1 MTPAPSDPPT
11 LDEPRLVATQKDF
24 AGLVEELKQE
34 SVLAVDTEAAS
45 FHRHIDRIYLIQVS
59 TRTTTAII
67 DPLAVKD
74 LAGFGELLGD
84 PAIEIVFHDA
94 DYDLRLFDL
103 QYGFRATRLFD
114 TRVAAE
120 LTNEPGLSLAALLE
134 KHVGVKVD
142 KRFQRADWSA
152 RPLTPAMLAYAAGDT
167 SHLVELRDLMAERI
181 TAAGRMAWAL
191 EEFEELTHVRWVN
204 DPDREPGWLR
214 IKGAKALP
222 PRELAILR
230 ELHRWR
236 EEVAERTDRAEF
248 RIMGNDALLAI
259 ARAAPDTPEKLGA
272 IKGVGKETAERRGR
286 AILAAI
292 KRGQRVPEKDL
303 PRVDR
308 APRRQREPEVEARLA
323 RLKAARSGITTRLEL
338 APGVV
343 CPNSVL
349 ESIAR
354 QMPDTLEGLSKIPG
368 IRRWQVASFG
378 DELLSAV
385 RNGIGKKDE
394 G

>member
-1 MTPAPSDPPT
+1 MPQASAESSSLT
-11 LDEPRLVATQKDF
+11 EPRLVASQEDF
-24 AGLVEELKQE
+24 ARLMAELE
-34 SVLAVDTEAAS
+34 PETVLAVDTEAAS
-45 FHRHIDRIYLIQVS
+45 FHRHLDRIYLIQVS
-59 TRTTTAII
+59 TREQTAII
-67 DPLAVKD
+67 DPLAVPD
-74 LAGFGELLGD
+74 LRGFGALLAD

-103 QYGFRATRLFD
+103 QYGFHATRLFD

-120 LTNEPGLSLAALLE
+120 LINEPGLSLAALLE
-134 KHVGVKVD
+134 KHLSVKVD

-167 SHLVELRDLMAERI
+167 SHLVELRDLMAEKV
-181 TAAGRMAWAL
+181 TALGRMAWAL
-191 EEFEELTHVRWVN
+191 EEFEQLTRVRWTN

-236 EEVAERTDRAEF
+236 QEVAQRTDRAEF
-248 RIMGNDALLAI
+248 RILGNEALLAI
-259 ARAAPDTPEKLGA
+259 AHEAPTAPEALGA

-286 AILAAI
+286 AIVAAVR
-292 KRGQRVPEKDL
+292 RGQRLPEKEL
-303 PRVDR
+303 PRVER
-308 APRRQREPEVEARLA
+308 NPRRQREPEVESRLA
-323 RLKAARSGITTRLEL
+323 RLKEARTTITGRLEL

-349 ESIAR
+349 ETIAR
-354 QMPDTLEGLSKIPG
+354 QVPDTLDGLAQIPG

-378 DELLSAV
+378 DELLVAV
-385 RNGIGKKDE
+385 RNGRRNE